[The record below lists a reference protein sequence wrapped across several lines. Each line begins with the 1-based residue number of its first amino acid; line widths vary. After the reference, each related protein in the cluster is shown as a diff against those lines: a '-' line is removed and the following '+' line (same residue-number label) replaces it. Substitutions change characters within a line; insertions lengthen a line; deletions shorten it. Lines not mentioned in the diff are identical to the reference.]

1 MKQPEKYFCD
11 MCGTE
16 ITSTSGFINQ
26 RIPVVTEFE
35 WTEGHPEPPHVDT
48 LQIDLC
54 KDCYLNAF
62 NIHCGY
68 RGQNPRWRR

>member
-11 MCGTE
+11 MCGME

-26 RIPVVTEFE
+26 RIPVVTECE
-35 WTEGHPEPPHVDT
+35 WTEGYPEPPHVDT
-48 LQIDLC
+48 LQMDLC

-62 NIHCGY
+62 NIHCEY
-68 RGQNPRWRR
+68 RGLNPRWRR

>member
-26 RIPVVTEFE
+26 RIPVVTECE
-35 WTEGHPEPPHVDT
+35 WTEGHPEPPHVD
-48 LQIDLC
+48 LE
-54 KDCYLNAF
+54 NE
-62 NIHCGY
+62 N
-68 RGQNPRWRR
+68 RGGFGSTGV

>member
-11 MCGTE
+11 MRGTE

-35 WTEGHPEPPHVDT
+35 VKPVMQEIVTR
-48 LQIDLC
+48 
-54 KDCYLNAF
+54 F
-62 NIHCGY
+62 NKL
-68 RGQNPRWRR
+68 PF